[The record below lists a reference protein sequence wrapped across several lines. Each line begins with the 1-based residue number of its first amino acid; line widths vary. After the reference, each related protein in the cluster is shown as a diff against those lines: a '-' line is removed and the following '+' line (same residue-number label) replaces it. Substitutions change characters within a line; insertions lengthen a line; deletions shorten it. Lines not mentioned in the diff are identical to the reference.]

1 MTETDKLLLEEVKQN
16 IPNEKKWSNIT
27 AIVLGVFI
35 FGWLLALAN
44 IIPTNYDVFF
54 FTLSIITGFFWF
66 KEKKSWKPF
75 LKKNKN
81 NEWIRPWW
89 LSWTADI
96 FPLVLFIFILRG
108 FVGEPFKVPTG
119 SMIPTIMIGDVT
131 LTNKMYYSV
140 KLPIIEKT
148 LFKTHEVKRG
158 DVVVFRYP
166 PTPVTYYVK
175 RFVGLPGDTVE
186 YDYAQRE
193 LKINGQIITK
203 KMVNTY
209 QSEGKTVIEY
219 SENLLG
225 VEHPV
230 WIEPSADTIPNP
242 EKTTFPLK
250 DHCTYSLEKVICKVP
265 QGYYYAMGDNRDNSA
280 DSRFWGF
287 VPEKNIIGKAQF
299 LAFSPVSLNRIGW
312 IK

>member
-1 MTETDKLLLEEVKQN
+1 MTEADKLLLEEVKQN
-16 IPNEKKWSNIT
+16 IPNEKKWSHIT
-27 AIVLGVFI
+27 AIVLGVFV

-54 FTLSIITGFFWF
+54 FTLSIITGFFWI
-66 KEKKSWKPF
+66 KEKKFWKPY

-96 FPLVLFIFILRG
+96 FPLVLFIFVLRG

-131 LTNKMYYSV
+131 LTNKMYYSI

-148 LFKTHEVKRG
+148 LFKTHAVKRG

-186 YDYAQRE
+186 YDYAQRT
-193 LKINGQIITK
+193 LKVNGQAMSKT
-203 KMVNTY
+203 MVNTFE
-209 QSEGKTVIEY
+209 SEGKTVVEY
-219 SENLLG
+219 KENLLG
-225 VEHPV
+225 VEHPI
-230 WIEPSADTIPNP
+230 WIEPTSDIIPNP
-242 EKTTFPLK
+242 EKTNFPLK
-250 DHCTYSLEKVICKVP
+250 DQCTYSLEKVICKVP
-265 QGYYYAMGDNRDNSA
+265 EGYYYAMGDNRDNSA

-287 VPEKNIIGKAQF
+287 VPEQNIIGKAQV
-299 LAFSPVSLNRIGW
+299 LAFSPVSLSRIGW